1 MSKNKSYEELMERLV
16 VIIEELESGDVTIEE
31 STKKYEEGI
40 NITKKLNEILSV
52 SEKKIKIME
61 DGIEEDF

>member
-1 MSKNKSYEELMERLV
+1 MAKNKSYEELMERLV
-16 VIIEELESGDVTIEE
+16 VIIDELESGDVTIEE

-52 SEKKIKIME
+52 SEEKIKIME
-61 DGIEEDF
+61 DGVEEDF

>member
-16 VIIEELESGDVTIEE
+16 TIIEELESGDITIEE

-40 NITKKLNEILSV
+40 NITKKLNEILSA
-52 SEKKIKIME
+52 SEKKIKIIE
-61 DGIEEDF
+61 DGVEEDF